1 MPPMHAWSRIPL
13 LHRQLCC
20 CALLVF
26 TVVSQPRAE
35 LRVDGVSDELARNVY
50 SYVSLASEPCD
61 AEPWLIRRRFR
72 AIASEVRSALEP
84 FGYYDAIV
92 ETTLEQDESCWLAT
106 IDIDPGQP
114 VLLRNVDV
122 SLSTSSN
129 DDSNFIDIVSSTPLV
144 PGAQLRHSDYE
155 TLKEALQIR
164 AAERGYIDASFLQ
177 NEIGVWPAERAADV
191 TLNFESGPRYNFGE
205 ITQEQEFLDA
215 SLVSAYF
222 DFETGMPYDNRLLT
236 KAYSDLS
243 VSGYFGRIEVLPD
256 YELADGGQ
264 IPVRVLLEPA
274 DRIEYTLGVGFS
286 TDTGPRARAGY
297 YNRRVNKHGNRFKTD
312 ISLSPVIQGIA
323 AEYRKPLTDP
333 RSEWLSYSS
342 ALTNEDTDT
351 FNNDTA
357 RVGVRRTK
365 KVRSNWIRTLSLDL
379 SYDQYDV
386 GLESSSARLV
396 LPGIAYDHKRADRD
410 VFPTRGRRL
419 TFELRGTGQFLG
431 SDTSFLQAT
440 TTLRLV
446 RSITDESRLLARA
459 TLGFTAKSEF
469 LDLPPSVRFFAGG
482 DESVRG
488 FGYNTLGPEDE
499 LGNVIGGSHL
509 LVASVEYEHRM
520 RGNFYGAVFLDA
532 GNAFDGFDVDPAI
545 GAGLG
550 LKWQSPVGPLRFYLA
565 HPLNKSDRS
574 VRLHIRLGA
583 DL

>member
-1 MPPMHAWSRIPL
+1 MHAWSRIPSL
-13 LHRQLCC
+13 LRQLCC
-20 CALLVF
+20 LAIFSLAIA
-26 TVVSQPRAE
+26 SQPRAE
-35 LRVDGVSDELARNVY
+35 LRIDGVSDELARNVF
-50 SYVSLASEPCD
+50 SYVALASEPCD

-72 AIASEVRSALEP
+72 EVAAEVRSALEP
-84 FGYYDAIV
+84 FGYYDAVV
-92 ETTLEQDESCWLAT
+92 EATLEQDERCWLAA
-106 IDIDPGQP
+106 INIDPGQP
-114 VLLRNVDV
+114 VILRNVDV
-122 SLSTSSN
+122 SLSTAPDEN
-129 DDSNFIDIVSSTPLV
+129 SNFIDIVSSTTLV
-144 PGAQLRHSDYE
+144 AGAQLRHSDYE
-155 TLKEALQIR
+155 TLKESLQIR
-164 AAERGYIDASFLQ
+164 AAERGYIDANFLQ
-177 NEIGVWPAERAADV
+177 HKIEVWPAERAADI

-205 ITQEQEFLDA
+205 ITQEQDFLDA
-215 SLVSAYF
+215 SLIDAYL
-222 DFETGMPYDNRLLT
+222 DFKTGMPYDNRLLT

-243 VSGYFGRIEVLPD
+243 VSGYFGRIELLPD
-256 YELADGGQ
+256 YELAQDGQ

-274 DRIEYTLGVGFS
+274 DRIEYTVGLGFS

-342 ALTNEDTDT
+342 ALTSEDTDT

-365 KVRSNWIRTLSLDL
+365 KVRKNWVRTLSLDL
-379 SYDQYDV
+379 SYDQFDV
-386 GLESSSARLV
+386 GLESSSSRLV

-440 TTLRLV
+440 TSLRLV
-446 RSITDESRLLARA
+446 RSLSDESRLLARA
-459 TLGFTAKSEF
+459 TLGFTAKSELF
-469 LDLPPSVRFFAGG
+469 ELPPSVRFFAGG

-499 LGNVIGGSHL
+499 LGNVVGGSHL
-509 LVASVEYEHRM
+509 LVASVEYERHM
-520 RGNFYGAVFLDA
+520 RGNFYGAVFVDA